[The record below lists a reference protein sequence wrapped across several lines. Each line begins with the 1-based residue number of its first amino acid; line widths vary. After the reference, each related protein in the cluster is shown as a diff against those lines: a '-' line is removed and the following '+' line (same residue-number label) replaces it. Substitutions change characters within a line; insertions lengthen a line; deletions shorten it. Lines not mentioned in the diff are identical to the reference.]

1 MNRPSSHREILEA
14 LSGIWVALLVAILS
28 STIVSNALPTIL
40 AELKGTQTQYTW
52 VITAMLLASTA
63 STPLWGKLAD
73 LFDKKKLLQAGIVLF
88 VIGSVLSGLSQ
99 NMEQLIAF
107 RVVQGLGMGGVQA
120 LGQVVVGALLSP
132 RERGRYSGYT
142 GMVIS
147 AGTVGGPLVGGF
159 LVDWPGW
166 RWCFFVC
173 VPLALVALAVLH
185 KTLHLPVQKQHVK
198 IDYLGATLITGG
210 VSLVLMWV
218 SFAGKDFAWFSGE
231 SALYVGGVVL
241 ALTAAYFVERRA
253 SAPVIPLHLFR
264 NRTVVLAMLGGIAVG
279 TAMFG
284 ASVFMGQYF
293 QIARGFSPTKAG
305 LLTVP
310 LVLGLSISSTVSGQL
325 IAKSGRW
332 KSYLVWGA
340 FSLVIGLALL
350 GTIDHGTNLTLM
362 GAYLLL
368 VGVGV
373 GLTMQNLVL
382 AVQNGV
388 GMADL
393 GAASS
398 TATFLRSLGG
408 TAGVSVLGAV
418 LAAHVSTTSLDR
430 GSLSPAVRNSYG
442 DAMGELFL
450 IAAGL
455 AVFTVIAVLLIK
467 EQPLRDSV
475 DVTAEITP
483 TGSGA
488 QTVATELAS
497 PVDTDQRIVDNSTP
511 GVDKRLIRTSDGD
524 HEVAARSAA
533 LRSTQNSLPS
543 GSRIVTQPVPS
554 ALR

>member
-1 MNRPSSHREILEA
+1 MTRPSSHREILEA

-40 AELKGTQTQYTW
+40 ADLHGTQTQYTW

-63 STPLWGKLAD
+63 STPVWGKLAD
-73 LFDKKKLLQAGIVLF
+73 LFDKKMLLQVAIVLF
-88 VIGSVLSGLSQ
+88 VVGSVLAGFSQ
-99 NMEQLIAF
+99 NMEQLIGF

-173 VPLALVALAVLH
+173 VPLALVALLVLRR
-185 KTLHLPVQKQHVK
+185 TLHLPSVRKQVK

-218 SFAGKDFAWFSGE
+218 SFAGKDFAWVSGE
-231 SALYVGGVVL
+231 SALFVGGTVL
-241 ALTAAYFVERRA
+241 ALGAAYFVERRA
-253 SAPVIPLHLFR
+253 DAPVIPLHLFR
-264 NRTVVLAMLGGIAVG
+264 NRTVVLAMLGGVAVG

-310 LVLGLSISSTVSGQL
+310 LVLGLSLSSTVSGQL
-325 IAKSGRW
+325 IARSGRW
-332 KSYLVWGA
+332 KGYLVWGA
-340 FSLVIGLALL
+340 FSLVAGLALL
-350 GTIDHGTNLTLM
+350 GTIDHATNLVLM
-362 GAYLLL
+362 GAYLAL

-388 GMADL
+388 GFADL

-418 LAAHVSTTSLDR
+418 LAAQVSTGTLDS
-430 GSLSPAVRNSYG
+430 GSLSPVVRDSYG
-442 DAMGELFL
+442 DAMGQLFL

-467 EQPLRDSV
+467 EQPLRESV
-475 DVTAEITP
+475 EVTP
-483 TGSGA
+483 TGSGGH
-488 QTVATELAS
+488 TVASELAS
-497 PVDTDQRIVDNSTP
+497 PVDTDLRIVDNSRP
-511 GVDKRLIRTSDGD
+511 AVDKLLVLSSDEGQ
-524 HEVAARSAA
+524 EVAARSVA

-554 ALR
+554 CLR

>member
-1 MNRPSSHREILEA
+1 LNRPSSHREILEA

-73 LFDKKKLLQAGIVLF
+73 LFDKKKLLQGSIVLF
-88 VIGSVLSGLSQ
+88 VVGSVLSGLSQ

-173 VPLALVALAVLH
+173 VPLALGVLA
-185 KTLHLPVQKQHVK
+185 KTLKLPTVRKDVK
-198 IDYLGATLITGG
+198 IDYAGAFLITGG

-218 SFAGKDFAWFSGE
+218 SFAGKDFAWISKE
-231 SALYVGGVVL
+231 SALFVGGALL
-241 ALTAAYFVERRA
+241 AIIGAYFVERRA

-264 NRTVVLAMLGGIAVG
+264 NRTVVLAMLGGVAVG

-325 IAKSGRW
+325 IARSGKW

-340 FSLVIGLALL
+340 FSLVAGLALL
-350 GTIDHGTNLTLM
+350 GTIDHRTNLVLM
-362 GAYLLL
+362 GAYLAL

-418 LAAHVSTTSLDR
+418 LAAHVSTKTLDR
-430 GSLSPAVRNSYG
+430 GSLSPVVRDSYG
-442 DAMGELFL
+442 DAMGQLFL

-475 DVTAEITP
+475 DVTP

-488 QTVATELAS
+488 QTVATELDS
-497 PVDTDQRIVDNSTP
+497 PVDTEQRIVDNLAP
-511 GVDKRLIRTSDGD
+511 AVDKLLVLSSDGD
-524 HEVAARSAA
+524 QEVAARSAA

-543 GSRIVTQPVPS
+543 GSCIVTQPVPS
-554 ALR
+554 GLR

>member
-1 MNRPSSHREILEA
+1 MTRPSSHREILEA

-40 AELKGTQTQYTW
+40 ADLHGTQTQYTW

-63 STPLWGKLAD
+63 STPVWGKLAD
-73 LFDKKKLLQAGIVLF
+73 LFDKKMLLQVAIVLF
-88 VIGSVLSGLSQ
+88 VVGSVLAGFSQ
-99 NMEQLIAF
+99 NMEQLIGF

-173 VPLALVALAVLH
+173 VPLALVALFVLRR
-185 KTLHLPVQKQHVK
+185 TLHLPSVRKQVK

-218 SFAGKDFAWFSGE
+218 SFAGKDFAWVSGE
-231 SALYVGGVVL
+231 SALFVGGTVL
-241 ALTAAYFVERRA
+241 ALGAAYFVERRA
-253 SAPVIPLHLFR
+253 DAPVIPLHLFR
-264 NRTVVLAMLGGIAVG
+264 NRTVVLAMLGGVAVG

-310 LVLGLSISSTVSGQL
+310 LVLGLSLSSTVSGQL
-325 IAKSGRW
+325 IARSGRW
-332 KSYLVWGA
+332 KGYLVWGA
-340 FSLVIGLALL
+340 FSLVAGLALL
-350 GTIDHGTNLTLM
+350 GTIDHATNLVLM
-362 GAYLLL
+362 GAYLAL

-388 GMADL
+388 GFADL

-418 LAAHVSTTSLDR
+418 LAAQVSTGTLDS
-430 GSLSPAVRNSYG
+430 GSLSPVVRDSYG
-442 DAMGELFL
+442 DAMGQLFL

-467 EQPLRDSV
+467 EQPLRESV
-475 DVTAEITP
+475 EVTP
-483 TGSGA
+483 TGSGGH
-488 QTVATELAS
+488 TVASELAS
-497 PVDTDQRIVDNSTP
+497 PVDTDLRIVDNSRP
-511 GVDKRLIRTSDGD
+511 AVDKLLVLSSDEGQ
-524 HEVAARSAA
+524 EVAARSVA

-554 ALR
+554 CLR

>member
-1 MNRPSSHREILEA
+1 MTRPSSHREILEA

-40 AELKGTQTQYTW
+40 AELNGTQTQYTW
-52 VITAMLLASTA
+52 VITSMLLASTA
-63 STPLWGKLAD
+63 STPVWGKLAD
-73 LFDKKKLLQAGIVLF
+73 LFDKKTLLQTAIVLF
-88 VIGSVLSGLSQ
+88 VIGSVLSGFSQ
-99 NMEQLIAF
+99 NMEQLIGF

-173 VPLALVALAVLH
+173 VPLALVALVVLRR
-185 KTLHLPVQKQHVK
+185 TLHLPTVRQHVK

-210 VSLVLMWV
+210 VSLLLMWV
-218 SFAGKDFAWFSGE
+218 SFAGKDFAWVSGE
-231 SALYVGGVVL
+231 SALFAGGALLVL
-241 ALTAAYFVERRA
+241 AAAYFVERRA

-264 NRTVVLAMLGGIAVG
+264 NRTVVLAMFGGVAVG

-310 LVLGLSISSTVSGQL
+310 LVLGLSISSTISGQL
-325 IAKSGRW
+325 ISRSGRW

-340 FSLVIGLALL
+340 FSLVAGLALL
-350 GTIDHGTNLTLM
+350 GTIDHRTNLVLM
-362 GAYLLL
+362 GAYLAL

-418 LAAHVSTTSLDR
+418 LAAQVSTQTLGR
-430 GSLSPAVRNSYG
+430 GSLSPVVRDSYG
-442 DAMGELFL
+442 DAMGQLFL

-455 AVFTVIAVLLIK
+455 AVFTVVAVLFIK
-467 EQPLRDSV
+467 EQPLRESV
-475 DVTAEITP
+475 DVTP
-483 TGSGA
+483 TGSGE
-488 QTVATELAS
+488 QSVATELAS
-497 PVDTDQRIVDNSTP
+497 PVDTDQRVVDNSRP
-511 GVDKRLIRTSDGD
+511 AVDKLLVLSSDGGQ
-524 HEVAARSAA
+524 EVVARSVA

-554 ALR
+554 GLR

>member
-1 MNRPSSHREILEA
+1 LNRPSSHREILEA

-40 AELKGTQTQYTW
+40 AELKGT
-52 VITAMLLASTA
+52 
-63 STPLWGKLAD
+63 TPLWGKLAD
-73 LFDKKKLLQAGIVLF
+73 LFDKKMLLQTGIVLF

-99 NMEQLIAF
+99 NMEQLIGF

-185 KTLHLPVQKQHVK
+185 KTLHLPTKKQHVK

-210 VSLVLMWV
+210 VSLLLMWV

-231 SALYVGGVVL
+231 SALYVGGVLL
-241 ALTAAYFVERRA
+241 ALVGAYFVERRA
-253 SAPVIPLHLFR
+253 SSPVIPLRLFR

-293 QIARGFSPTKAG
+293 QLARGFSPTKAG

-350 GTIDHGTNLTLM
+350 GTIDHTTNLTLM

-418 LAAHVSTTSLDR
+418 LAAHVSTTTLDS

-467 EQPLRDSV
+467 EQPLRDSM
-475 DVTAEITP
+475 DDADDAGDTAVTADVTP

-488 QTVATELAS
+488 RTVATELDS
-497 PVDTDQRIVDNSTP
+497 PVDTDQRFVDNP
-511 GVDKRLIRTSDGD
+511 IPAVDKLLVLSSDGD
-524 HEVAARSAA
+524 QEVAARSAA

-554 ALR
+554 GLR